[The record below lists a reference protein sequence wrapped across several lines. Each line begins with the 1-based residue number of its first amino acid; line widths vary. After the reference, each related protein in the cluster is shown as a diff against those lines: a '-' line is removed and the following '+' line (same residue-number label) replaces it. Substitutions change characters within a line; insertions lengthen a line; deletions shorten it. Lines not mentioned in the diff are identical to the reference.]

1 MWLSL
6 SDTCGWD
13 EAYLCPRYPKKVD
26 QWSKNKKE
34 KPKSQE
40 KEKKKKKVG
49 GVLPRERA
57 VDPPPVRQHPVG
69 VT

>member
-1 MWLSL
+1 MTPVVGTRP
-6 SDTCGWD
+6 TCAQGTQ
-13 EAYLCPRYPKKVD
+13 KKVD
-26 QWSKNKKE
+26 QWSKKEEEKK
-34 KPKSQE
+34 KSQSQE
-40 KEKKKKKVG
+40 KEKKKKKKKVG